1 MLRMLCVGKKMR
13 EEKKI
18 LRGREK
24 MGKEIKTGS
33 FVLFFFF
40 KQEVLEGQ
48 HHRVLFTVDG
58 K

>member
-1 MLRMLCVGKKMR
+1 MLCVGKKMR